1 MGVSPR
7 IFINSTFWK
16 KRFKIAAKSEFRGD
30 GKTTLRLLVCA
41 V

>member
-16 KRFKIAAKSEFRGD
+16 KRFKIAAKSEFRSY
-30 GKTTLRLLVCA
+30 GKATLRLLVCT

>member
-1 MGVSPR
+1 MGIYPR
-7 IFINSTFWK
+7 IFINSAFLG

-30 GKTTLRLLVCA
+30 GKATLRLLVCT

>member
-16 KRFKIAAKSEFRGD
+16 KRFKIAAKSEFTD
-30 GKTTLRLLVCA
+30 A
-41 V
+41 